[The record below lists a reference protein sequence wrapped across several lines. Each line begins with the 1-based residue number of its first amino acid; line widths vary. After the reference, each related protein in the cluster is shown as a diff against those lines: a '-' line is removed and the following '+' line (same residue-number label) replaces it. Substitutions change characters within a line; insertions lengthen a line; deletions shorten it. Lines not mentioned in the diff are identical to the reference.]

1 MRLIACL
8 VLIPLVGVAADL
20 EVTKVILYKHGVGYF
35 ERAGEVSAGDSAAL
49 EFKASE
55 MDDVLKSLTVEQT
68 GGEGVS
74 AVRYDSSDPLEKRLE
89 VFPFRL
95 RAGLSLTQI
104 LDQFKGA
111 EVELTLAREAVRGA
125 IVSARTVRQSENTPE
140 QQRLLLLV
148 DGAIRSFD
156 PEATAQI
163 QFTDPKIQS
172 QFADYLAIVS
182 RSRNSDKRT
191 VTIESEGAATRVV
204 ASYVAPTPVW
214 KSSYRLVLGDD
225 RPLLEGWA
233 IVDNTS
239 GEDWEDVRLSL
250 VSGLPVSFV
259 SRLYQPKY
267 VTRPV
272 VELAQDRAWQPKVHG
287 GAIEESR
294 LAAGVVGGVP
304 GGSAGGQ
311 KGGVLGGIMANE
323 SAAYAKAA
331 APAPM
336 RMRREVLSSE
346 LDMLADR
353 EQMTSSI
360 AATAIQADLGDLF
373 EYAIDHPVTIR
384 KSESAMLPFLRE
396 QVDGRRLY
404 IYDQSSGSQHPL
416 RAVEVK
422 NSSGATLDGGAITV
436 YDAGAYAGEALVETV
451 KAGDK
456 RLISYAVDLGS
467 RITTAYDSSN
477 KLQSEFH
484 LRRGVMT
491 TQTALREVQTFTI
504 RNVDPEAKT
513 LVIEHPVRA
522 GYELVDTEPAEKTA
536 TAYRFEVELK
546 GDSTVK
552 YPLTEERVYSQTYA
566 ISNMNVDQLL
576 SWVRNKDLSQQGRLK
591 LEAIAEVKRKIA
603 EAQNEENRIAQ
614 QVNEINEDQGRLR
627 NNISTLRNLQ
637 GQQQKVME
645 YSEQLAGQEARL
657 AGLRDRRAETR
668 RLIDELGKK
677 LNEMIETTEF

>member
-8 VLIPLVGVAADL
+8 VLIPLVGAAADL
-20 EVTKVILYKHGVGYF
+20 EVTKVVLYKHGVGYF
-35 ERAGEVSAGDSAAL
+35 ERAGEVSAGDPAAL
-49 EFKASE
+49 EFKASD
-55 MDDVLKSLTVEQT
+55 MDDVLKSLMVEQT

-95 RAGLSLTQI
+95 GAGLSLSHI

-111 EVELTLAREAVRGA
+111 EVELTLAREPVRGA

-140 QQRLLLLV
+140 RQRLLLLV

-156 PEATAQI
+156 PEAAAQI
-163 QFTDPKIQS
+163 QFTDPKIQG

-191 VTIESEGAATRVV
+191 LTIESEGAATRVV

-214 KSSYRLVLGDD
+214 KSSYRLVLGAD

-250 VSGLPVSFV
+250 VSGLPISFV

-272 VELAQDRAWQPKVHG
+272 VELAQDRAWQPKIHG
-287 GAIEESR
+287 GAIEESQTA
-294 LAAGVVGGVP
+294 LAAGFGEALGEPARGRRVAAVGGVYARAP
-304 GGSAGGQ
+304 S
-311 KGGVLGGIMANE
+311 MANKE
-323 SAAYAKAA
+323 IAMDALADM
-331 APAPM
+331 PQE
-336 RMRREVLSSE
+336 RREMSS
-346 LDMLADR
+346 
-353 EQMTSSI
+353 SV
-360 AATAIQADLGDLF
+360 ATTALQADLGDLF

-396 QVDGRRLY
+396 QVDARRLY

-491 TQTALREVQTFTI
+491 TQTAVREVKTFTI
-504 RNVDPEAKT
+504 RNIDPEDKT
-513 LVIEHPVRA
+513 LVIEHPVRG
-522 GYELVDTEPAEKTA
+522 GYELVDTEPTEKTA

-552 YPLTEERVYSQTYA
+552 FPLTEERMYSQTYA

-576 SWVRNKDLSQQGRLK
+576 SWVRNKDLSQQGRLQ

-603 EAQNEENRIAQ
+603 DAEREENRIAEE
-614 QVNEINEDQGRLR
+614 VREINEDQGRLR
-627 NNISTLRNLQ
+627 NNISTLRNVP
-637 GQQQKVME
+637 GQQQKVMN
-645 YSEQLAGQEARL
+645 YSEQLAAQEGVL

-668 RLIDELGKK
+668 RLIDELTGK
-677 LNEMIETTEF
+677 LNNMIETTDF